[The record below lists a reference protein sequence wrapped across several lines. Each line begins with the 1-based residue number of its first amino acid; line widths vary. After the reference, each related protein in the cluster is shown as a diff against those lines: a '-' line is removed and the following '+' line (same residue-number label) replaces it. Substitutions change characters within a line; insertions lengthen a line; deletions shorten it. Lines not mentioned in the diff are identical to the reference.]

1 MNDIVTLST
10 NIFQKVHK
18 FHVDSIFRLGMKKQ
32 NSIRAG
38 GTGFLDPKTIHLPAG
53 FALRAA

>member
-38 GTGFLDPKTIHLPAG
+38 GTGFLDPKIIHLPAG
-53 FALRAA
+53 FA